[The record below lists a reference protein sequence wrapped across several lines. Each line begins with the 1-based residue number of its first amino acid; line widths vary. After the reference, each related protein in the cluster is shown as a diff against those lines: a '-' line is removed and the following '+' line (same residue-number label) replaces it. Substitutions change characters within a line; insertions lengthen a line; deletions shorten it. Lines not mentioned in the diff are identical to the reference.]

1 MQEDGIKNYK
11 DIFKNN
17 INRNETKEKI
27 YKQIQDLILNTE
39 YSSYLESYRKII
51 DTYID
56 LNINN
61 SRPHI
66 ELLNDRIDKIKLNN
80 DFIKKYETTI
90 NSIIDQFINY
100 ITEVQ
105 IAYFITFRD
114 SENDNNMTIN
124 TLDLHNI
131 FREENTTKIDN
142 IENFIKE
149 YRKIIKKNFD
159 LINDKLSN
167 HETEEYDYHKQNNV
181 TNYLLNNY
189 NLSNNNHIKTY
200 IKK

>member
-39 YSSYLESYRKII
+39 YSSYLEGYRKII

-114 SENDNNMTIN
+114 SENDNNMTIS

-149 YRKIIKKNFD
+149 YRKIIKRI
-159 LINDKLSN
+159 LI
-167 HETEEYDYHKQNNV
+167 
-181 TNYLLNNY
+181 
-189 NLSNNNHIKTY
+189 
-200 IKK
+200 